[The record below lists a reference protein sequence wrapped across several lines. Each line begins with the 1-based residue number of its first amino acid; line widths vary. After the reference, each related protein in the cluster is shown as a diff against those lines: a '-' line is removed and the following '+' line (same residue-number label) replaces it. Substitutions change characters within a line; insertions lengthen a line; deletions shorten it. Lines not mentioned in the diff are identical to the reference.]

1 MKKLYAKFLTYSRG
15 KQIAVAVCLV
25 HFFAIFCLVAHHL
38 TTIRWKTPRPMV
50 VKTILEQPPRS
61 IAHAPKATPTPK
73 PQKVSAPVTPK
84 PAKKPSPGLQPKP
97 TNPVAKKSLPVPKSS
112 LDPNPYKEI
121 AESLETFSSE
131 AKSNRPSLL
140 IPSKVQPK
148 AQITTE
154 SNLDP
159 TYGEFLIAYL
169 QTSLDLPEYGEVR
182 TKLEIDRFGKLI
194 DCEIVEAKS
203 LKNAEF
209 LKNQLPQLTF
219 PCLNDF
225 GIIDPTQTFN
235 VTFRN
240 VENH

>member
-1 MKKLYAKFLTYSRG
+1 MKNLYAKFLTLSRA
-15 KQIAVAVCLV
+15 KQITVAVCLA
-25 HFFAIFCLVAHHL
+25 HFLAIFCLVTHHL
-38 TTIRWKTPRPMV
+38 ATIRWKTPRPMV
-50 VKTILEQPPRS
+50 VKTIIAQPPRT
-61 IAHAPKATPTPK
+61 IAHAPPKAAATTTPK
-73 PQKVSAPVTPK
+73 PQKVSAPK
-84 PAKKPSPGLQPKP
+84 PTKKPSTKP
-97 TNPVAKKSLPVPKSS
+97 TNPIAKKSLPVPISS

-121 AESLETFSSE
+121 AESLETLST
-131 AKSNRPSLL
+131 ATKSNRPSLP

-154 SNLDP
+154 SDLDP

-194 DCEIVEAKS
+194 HCEIVEAKS
-203 LKNAEF
+203 VKNADF

-225 GIIDPTQTFN
+225 GIMDPTQTFN

-240 VENH
+240 VENR